1 MSTVPDIGLPPI
13 APSGLSKARL
23 RLRRTTSRL
32 LRLLVVL
39 LGLSIV
45 SFLLVRLLP
54 GGPAQVLVGVR
65 ASPEAI
71 DRINA
76 QLGLD
81 EPLPVQYLKYMFQVL
96 SGNLGESFFT
106 GAPVAGIVTD
116 HIWVSLQLIGFS
128 ILLSVLIAVPLAII
142 SANARGRWPDRF
154 TRGIVVVTFGFPSF
168 WVGILLIAVLS
179 LRMGIFPSGGI
190 GEGFLDSLWH
200 LFLPALTLTFT
211 FLAILVRSLRA
222 SLSDLLDE
230 DYIAAARLKGIGT
243 FRLWVHHILRIG
255 LVPAMGILGMNAAYL
270 LGTAVIVENV
280 YALPGLGQQ
289 LVSAVLQRDFLV
301 VQGITFTFGVLVV
314 LFGLVIEL
322 AQARLDP
329 RLRGVDR
336 G

>member
-1 MSTVPDIGLPPI
+1 MNTVPDVGMPPT
-13 APSGLSKARL
+13 APSGVSKARF

-81 EPLPVQYLKYMFQVL
+81 EPLPVQYLRYMSQVL

-106 GAPVAGIVTD
+106 GAPVAGIVAD
-116 HIWVSLQLIGFS
+116 HIWISLQLIGLS

-154 TRGIVVVTFGFPSF
+154 TRSIVVVTFGFPSF
-168 WVGILLIAVLS
+168 WVGIVLIAILS
-179 LRMGIFPSGGI
+179 LKLGIFPSGGI
-190 GEGFLDSLWH
+190 GEGFFDSLWH
-200 LFLPALTLTFT
+200 LFLPALTLTLT
-211 FLAILVRSLRA
+211 FLAVLVRSLRA

-230 DYIAAARLKGIGT
+230 DYIDAARLKGIGT
-243 FRLWVHHILRIG
+243 VRLWIHHILRIG
-255 LVPAMGILGMNAAYL
+255 LVPAIGILAMNAAYL
-270 LGTAVIVENV
+270 LGTSVIVENV

-322 AQARLDP
+322 LQARLDP
-329 RLRGVDR
+329 RLRDGVS